1 MIDNKCLVIL
11 GAAGAGKDTMA
22 GMIDELIYGTL
33 PQFSCPL
40 SFAAPLKEAA
50 RIIFGLDG
58 DLDDLE
64 YKQTPFA
71 EPIAGCNTPREL
83 LQWFGT
89 GWGRSIDENLWVK
102 AAFAVAR
109 IHEDWKPDFYV
120 CTDCRFPN
128 EQNALIKGFRETYFV
143 KLVREGETGLSAEQ
157 RQHPSEPQR
166 IEGASGE
173 RQRVHQQQ
181 DTQHHAEVAEVRQAR
196 RMPAPAGGACFLLYT
211 HESKSGPKP

>member
-157 RQHPSEPQR
+157 RQHPSETE
-166 IEGASGE
+166 IEKLMY
-173 RQRVHQQQ
+173 
-181 DTQHHAEVAEVRQAR
+181 DTVFAIRTGDMHRMRYCAR
-196 RMPAPAGGACFLLYT
+196 LVVQNFLPELLK
-211 HESKSGPKP
+211 E